1 MKARDTK
8 NADMLSYSLTFGA
21 YSAAFP
27 SAEFTYIPYISFS
40 LSKIRLLL
48 PGRRCIFL
56 RELAILGI
64 RSKIEEGIEQMD
76 GGVRWVERGNWEQ
89 YSAYCR

>member
-1 MKARDTK
+1 
-8 NADMLSYSLTFGA
+8 MLSYSLTFGA

-48 PGRRCIFL
+48 PGRRRIFL
-56 RELAILGI
+56 CKLAILGI
-64 RSKIEEGIEQMD
+64 RSKIGGVTEQTD
-76 GGVRWVERGNWEQ
+76 GGVRWDQMENWGR
-89 YSAYCR
+89 YSVSCG

>member
-8 NADMLSYSLTFGA
+8 NTDMRSPSLTFDA
-21 YSAAFP
+21 YSAVFP

-48 PGRRCIFL
+48 PGRRRIFL
-56 RELAILGI
+56 R
-64 RSKIEEGIEQMD
+64 RSYACYFRD
-76 GGVRWVERGNWEQ
+76 
-89 YSAYCR
+89 S

>member
-1 MKARDTK
+1 MKARDIK

-48 PGRRCIFL
+48 PGRGRIFL
-56 RELAILGI
+56 CKLAIFWI
-64 RSKIEEGIEQMD
+64 RSKIRE
-76 GGVRWVERGNWEQ
+76 
-89 YSAYCR
+89 

>member
-1 MKARDTK
+1 MKAREQEREC
-8 NADMLSYSLTFGA
+8 ARYSMTFGA

-48 PGRRCIFL
+48 PGRRRIFL
-56 RELAILGI
+56 CISYACYFCD
-64 RSKIEEGIEQMD
+64 S
-76 GGVRWVERGNWEQ
+76 
-89 YSAYCR
+89 